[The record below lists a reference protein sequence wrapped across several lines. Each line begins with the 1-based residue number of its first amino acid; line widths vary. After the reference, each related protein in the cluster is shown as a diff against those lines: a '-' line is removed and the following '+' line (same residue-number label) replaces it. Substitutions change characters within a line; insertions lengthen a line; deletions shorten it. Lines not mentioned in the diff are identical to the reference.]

1 MEKIE
6 ELKNIIKNSQNIC
19 IFPSEKIDKKDFA
32 KVLALFY
39 SLKKIKKNVNL
50 LIKEDLE
57 KLPFYF
63 KKFVISIGNS
73 EKISEIYYEKN
84 KKNLKIYL
92 NLDNGEIKKEDINFS
107 AEKDLDLIIT
117 ISKEQRD
124 FPSSFYKTAFLNL
137 KPENIEKI
145 IEILQKDIEYQQ
157 LLDKQEIKLLLRIFR
172 KLNFNKEK
180 EVHFC
185 CLDKIDFQETKTS
198 SKDLGF
204 AIKELKL
211 DFLNI
216 PTLFILWESHLS
228 IPAIKG
234 VFYSQKESLV
244 KKISENFKGI
254 FKKRGGLFLTGEA
267 ALDKA
272 KEKVFKIV

>member
-63 KKFVISIGNS
+63 KKFVISIDNS